1 MSTIFFGY
9 PERPPANA
17 EVMRNTAH
25 SIGSDPDITATT
37 WQDLAVDGRIVI
49 DQVLDA
55 IDNCDMAVFD
65 ITCLNSNVLFELGY
79 AIGRGKQIWLALDST
94 HSQARKN
101 WKELA
106 ILGNV
111 GYTAYRNSDDLI
123 KHFYR
128 TKPLLSQDSL
138 YDKVIEP
145 ALPEY
150 PSDRRS
156 ILYCTTFEP
165 FEASNKLSN
174 MLDER
179 QRRGQSVT
187 TSDPGES
194 SLIPIDWFAPRIAR
208 AAGVLVNF
216 AGSKR
221 NRASTHNNRHALVA
235 GLAMGLE
242 TPVLMLAEGDYPA
255 PFDYEAKLRIYETAE
270 ECVEEARNWLDNL
283 KYEGISW
290 NAPRSSSHNPLGG
303 LRFGEHV
310 AENERTELAEYFI
323 ETSAYHEVVA
333 ARDSIFVGHR
343 GTGKTAN
350 AMQAYQH
357 IASNKTNLAVLI
369 KPSGFEFPAMLAVVL
384 RLSSHQRDYFFDSL
398 WRFIIQTEIA
408 STVLQRLRARSSF
421 VPFST
426 DEQAFIDYAASAP
439 FDMDEDISVR
449 LEQTLNSLT
458 ASLATSTNNLDTERN
473 LINEAFHTEALTT
486 LRAQLGYVLKGKK
499 RVAVFVDN
507 LDKGW
512 ERGADFKIMAR
523 FILGLLTARGRV
535 VTDFEKEDYWRTAI
549 KLTVSV
555 FLRSDIYTYLRREAR
570 EPDKLPIST
579 ISWRDEETLK
589 SVIESRFIISE
600 AHPGH
605 VSELWETYFCPT
617 VGELPTAEYLTKITL
632 PRPRDV
638 VFFCNAAVGK
648 AIDRGHTRVEAT
660 DFTAAEEVYSQYAY
674 EALLVE
680 NGVTIPEMED
690 ALLSFIDS
698 TAIAT
703 AGIRQ
708 EELLRAGL
716 EVDRI
721 EPVLDKLLSMSFF
734 GIETSEGVFAYPEV
748 GSDMAAASA
757 RAKKYEPD
765 ADSRRLII
773 HPAFHTFL
781 GIDTGNGSAEQS
793 KPEEHS

>member
-9 PERPPANA
+9 PEQPPANA
-17 EVMRNTAH
+17 EVMRNTAQ
-25 SIGSDPDITATT
+25 SLGSDSGITATT
-37 WQDLAVDGRIVI
+37 WQDLTVDGRIVI

-65 ITCLNSNVLFELGY
+65 ITSLNSNVLFELGY
-79 AIGRGKQIWLALDST
+79 AVGRGKIIWLTLDST
-94 HSQARKN
+94 DSRAKKN
-101 WKELA
+101 WKDLA
-106 ILGNV
+106 ILSNV
-111 GYTAYRNSDDLI
+111 GYTAYRNSDDLV
-123 KHFYR
+123 KLFYR
-128 TKPLLSQDSL
+128 NKPLLTPDSL
-138 YDKVIEP
+138 YDKLIEP
-145 ALPEY
+145 ALPEHA
-150 PSDRRS
+150 SDRRS

-194 SLIPIDWFAPRIAR
+194 SLIPIDWFAPRIAS

-216 AGSKR
+216 AGAKR
-221 NRASTHNNRHALVA
+221 NRANIHNNRHALVA
-235 GLAMGLE
+235 GLATGLE

-270 ECVEEARNWLDNL
+270 ECVEEARKWLDNL
-283 KYEGISW
+283 EYEGISW
-290 NAPRSSSHNPLGG
+290 NAPRSTSPSALGG

-310 AENERTELAEYFI
+310 AENERTELAEYFV

-357 IASNKTNLAVLI
+357 IAANKTNLAILI

-384 RLSSHQRDYFFDSL
+384 RLSSHQQDYFFDSL

-408 STVLQRLRARSSF
+408 SAMLQRLRSRSSF
-421 VPFST
+421 VPFSA
-426 DEQAFIDYAASAP
+426 DEQAFIDYASSTP

-449 LEQTLNSLT
+449 LEQTLMALT
-458 ASLATSTNNLDTERN
+458 ESLAATTTTLDTERN
-473 LINEAFHTEALTT
+473 LINEAFHTEALAT
-486 LRAQLGYVLKGKK
+486 LRAQLGHVLKGKK

-512 ERGADFKIMAR
+512 ERGADFKVMAR

-579 ISWRDEETLK
+579 ISWRDAQTLK

-600 AHPGH
+600 AHPDR
-605 VSELWETYFCPT
+605 VSELWEKYFCPSIGNLT
-617 VGELPTAEYLTKITL
+617 TGEYLTKVTL

-648 AIDRGHTRVEAT
+648 AIDRRHTRVESD
-660 DFTAAEEVYSQYAY
+660 DFLAAEEVYSQYAY

-698 TAIAT
+698 TEIAT
-703 AGIRQ
+703 AGIRKQ
-708 EELLRAGL
+708 ELSRGGL
-716 EVDRI
+716 GDDRI
-721 EPVLDKLLSMSFF
+721 EPILDKLLSMSFF
-734 GIETSEGVFAYPEV
+734 GIEISEGVFAYPEV

-757 RAKKYEPD
+757 RAKKYEPHT
-765 ADSRRLII
+765 DSRRLII
-773 HPAFHTFL
+773 HRAFRTFL
-781 GIDTGNGSAEQS
+781 GINTTNGNQ
-793 KPEEHS
+793 K